1 MIINIMF
8 FKWAG
13 LMQAKKKEKKK
24 ILECS
29 KINVY
34 NVYEDAWRERA
45 NLSRHMP
52 EALVPDDR
60 QDARLFRLTLQP
72 PKPGQVASQLKQQ
85 RGKINHST
93 RA

>member
-1 MIINIMF
+1 MISVPLPDIHQYVLHDSRLN
-8 FKWAG
+8 AG
-13 LMQAKKKEKKK
+13 KKK
-24 ILECS
+24 IFF
-29 KINVY
+29 IIVY
-34 NVYEDAWRERA
+34 SVYEDAWRERA

-85 RGKINHST
+85 KGKINHST

>member
-1 MIINIMF
+1 
-8 FKWAG
+8 
-13 LMQAKKKEKKK
+13 MQAKKKKRKKRSY
-24 ILECS
+24 S
-29 KINVY
+29 KIIVY
-34 NVYEDAWRERA
+34 RVNEDAWRERA

-72 PKPGQVASQLKQQ
+72 PKPGQVALQLKQQ
-85 RGKINHST
+85 KGKINHST

>member
-1 MIINIMF
+1 M
-8 FKWAG
+8 
-13 LMQAKKKEKKK
+13 
-24 ILECS
+24 
-29 KINVY
+29 
-34 NVYEDAWRERA
+34 YEDAWRERA

-85 RGKINHST
+85 KGKINHST
-93 RA
+93 RAYNKNPTRLLQSANMLWCDLTKQQLTTWKFCS